1 MWHRTMQ
8 FVDLQSEIRLRRKSR
23 KQLDRIMQ
31 LLIGLSSSVH
41 LLRASLPQREK
52 ILVTNGR
59 EVRTILKRNL
69 GGNKI

>member
-1 MWHRTMQ
+1 MQ